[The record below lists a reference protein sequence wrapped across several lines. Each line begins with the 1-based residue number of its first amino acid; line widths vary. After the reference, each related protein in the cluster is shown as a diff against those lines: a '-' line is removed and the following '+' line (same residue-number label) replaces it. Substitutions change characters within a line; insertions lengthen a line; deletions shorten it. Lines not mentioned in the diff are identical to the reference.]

1 MVAILFMAL
10 IQLQMPSA
18 ACPCSEIARP
28 SPERKMLDREA
39 GLKFMHSPE
48 YKQEFDQA
56 IAGAR
61 AACEKHMNEPNVAVV
76 SDLDETL
83 LDNSAMFIKNPNYTQ
98 PEFRAW
104 VKQSAAGVL
113 PATADFLSWARKNGF
128 AIFFVTG
135 RRENERLATIEN
147 LVHDGIG
154 YDGLFMR
161 KVDDHRPAEDFKS
174 EYRKQIEDMGFK
186 VIVSIGD
193 QVSDLYGGNA
203 EDCEKLPNHIYY
215 IP

>member
-1 MVAILFMAL
+1 MQSNV
-10 IQLQMPSA
+10 PSG
-18 ACPCSEIARP
+18 ACPCSDIPRP
-28 SPERKMLDREA
+28 SQEKVMLDREA
-39 GLKFMHSPE
+39 GLKFLQTPE

-61 AACEKHMNEPNVAVV
+61 AACEKHMNEPNVAIV

-83 LDNSAMFIKNPNYTQ
+83 LDNSAMFAKNPNYTM

-104 VKQSAAGVL
+104 VRQSAAGVL
-113 PATADFLSWARKNGF
+113 SPTAEFLSWARKNGF

-135 RRENERLATIEN
+135 RRENERRATIEN
-147 LVHDGIG
+147 LLHNGIG

-161 KVDDHRPAEDFKS
+161 RINDDRPAEDFKS

-193 QVSDLYGGNA
+193 QVSDLYGGHA